1 MIDTVEDPNI
11 TANDSVNK
19 KLSVLKGFNV
29 VILEPEVVTNGGV
42 RVKNGFDT
50 YYIHVVAAKDILVE
64 GVKIRN
70 RGERTLLAISAHTA
84 NLKLDSNAIASRALF
99 LKGLVLGEN
108 PAQKGEDLKSRAQRS
123 KKEADSIKTVVDSTF
138 MPELELVEKAKYLR
152 YKADEDSLGSEAYA
166 QFARTGFKG
175 NDVARFFLSRYFA
188 RSEDYNGWTHPYG
201 LPEIIPAEKQ
211 ALPVPKKKGKIPKEK
226 KEKKRTKYKG
236 GKWYR

>member
-11 TANDSVNK
+11 TVSDSVNK
-19 KLSVLKGFNV
+19 RLSVLKGFKV
-29 VILEPEVVTNGGV
+29 LIMEPEVVTNGGV
-42 RVKNGFDT
+42 KVKNGFDT
-50 YYIHVVAAKDILVE
+50 YYIHVVAAKDIFVD
-64 GVKIRN
+64 GAKVKN
-70 RGERTLLAISAHTA
+70 RGERTFLAISAHSTS
-84 NLKLDSNAIASRALF
+84 LKLDSSAIESRALF

-108 PAQKGEDLKSRAQRS
+108 PKQKGEDLKKRAERS

-138 MPELELVEKAKYLR
+138 MPELELIEKAKYLR
-152 YKADEDSLGSEAYA
+152 YKAEQDSMGSEAYA
-166 QFARTGFKG
+166 EFSRTGFKG

-211 ALPVPKKKGKIPKEK
+211 VLPVPKKKGKIPKEK
-226 KEKKRTKYKG
+226 KEKTRTRYKG